1 MIFEKNA
8 SRRLW
13 DHGIPRS
20 RDPGKFFG
28 GNYIDF
34 KNLKIIITSLF
45 LEELQLA
52 FSTEV
57 NRLVSERISL
67 DKLISKYAK
76 LEPTG
81 KGFKCLCPFHNE
93 KTPSFH
99 INTDMNVF
107 FCFGCGVSGNAIT
120 FLMKKEGYSYIDAV
134 RKLGEDFNIPELL
147 KDEPKVDREAEQ
159 LRNEILEAN
168 KIAAKIFM
176 QNLENSPE
184 ALEYLRKRGVSDEMK
199 RRFAIGF
206 IGDGDAFI
214 EELKKNGVSL
224 STAARAGLIKIDEN
238 SRARSFFFNR
248 LMFPI
253 ISRKNVI
260 AFGGRVMG
268 SGNSGPKYLN
278 SPDTPVFNKKHNLF
292 GIDFVRESLRDFP
305 YVVLCEGYFDVVAMH
320 QNGFKTAV
328 AALGTAVS
336 EDHLEIL
343 SKFNKPLV
351 VMLDGDSAGR
361 KAAKRIATLTVP
373 DKLDLRAAFITDE
386 GEDPDSMLKKEGGI
400 EKIRAL
406 IENSRP
412 LFQELLDEQL
422 SIFNSLDNVE
432 EKLKTERVI
441 RDIFT
446 KIPAS
451 KTKAYSNYVMKR
463 SNGEVRIY
471 KPAVSQVRTLA
482 AKAEKGE
489 VKQHDIYEKYSFENL
504 RKLVVIAL
512 LHNEFVKALEEVRD
526 YFIYSGYGMLIDEI
540 SFAYDEGEPMDSIL
554 ERVDATGDIS
564 AEFRDK
570 NESFLEKYFNREI
583 AGVKIAQN
591 EMLYKTLC
599 NDNSEEAK
607 RKVAEI
613 IKENR
618 ELEKKKRDNK
628 IDVDN

>member
-1 MIFEKNA
+1 MA
-8 SRRLW
+8 L
-13 DHGIPRS
+13 H
-20 RDPGKFFG
+20 
-28 GNYIDF
+28 
-34 KNLKIIITSLF
+34 
-45 LEELQLA
+45 A
-52 FSTEV
+52 EV

-76 LEPTG
+76 LEPAG
-81 KGFKCLCPFHNE
+81 KGFKCLCPFHKE

-99 INTDMNVF
+99 IYTDENTF
-107 FCFGCGVSGNAIT
+107 YCFGCGISGNAIT

-134 RKLGEDFNIPELL
+134 RKLGEDFSIPELL
-147 KDEPKVDREAEQ
+147 NDDTKVDVEAER

-214 EELKKNGVSL
+214 EELRKNSVSL
-224 STAARAGLIKIDEN
+224 STAARAGLIKIDEI

-260 AFGGRVMG
+260 AFGGRVMT
-268 SGNSGPKYLN
+268 GNGAGPKYLN
-278 SPDTPVFNKKHNLF
+278 TSDTPVFNKKHNLF
-292 GIDFVRESLRDFP
+292 GIDFVRDALHDFP

-320 QNGFKTAV
+320 QNGFQTAV

-336 EDHLEIL
+336 DDHLEIL

-361 KAAKRIATLTVP
+361 KAAKRIAKLTVP
-373 DKLDLRAAFITDE
+373 DKLDLRVAFIPDE
-386 GEDPDSMLKKEGGI
+386 GEDPDSMLKKDGGK

-422 SIFNSLDNVE
+422 TIFNSLENVE
-432 EKLKTERVI
+432 EKLNTEHLI

-446 KIPAS
+446 NIPVS
-451 KTKAYSNYVMKR
+451 KTKAYSNYVFKR
-463 SNGEVRIY
+463 SNGEIRIF
-471 KPAVSQVRTLA
+471 KPAVSQVRTLVS
-482 AKAEKGE
+482 KAENGE
-489 VKQHDIYEKYSFENL
+489 VKQFDPYEKYSFEDL
-504 RKLVVIAL
+504 KKLVVIAL
-512 LHNEFVKALEEVRD
+512 LHNEFVRPLESVRD
-526 YFIYSGYGMLIDEI
+526 YFVYSGYGALIDEI
-540 SFAYDEGEPMDSIL
+540 SMAYDEGESMENIL
-554 ERVDATGDIS
+554 ERVDASGDVA
-564 AEFRDK
+564 AEFKDK
-570 NESFLEKYFNREI
+570 SGIFIEKYFAREL
-583 AGVKIAQN
+583 AGAKITQN

-599 NDNSEEAK
+599 SDGSDEAK
-607 RKVAEI
+607 LKIAEI
-613 IKENR
+613 IRENR
-618 ELEKKKRDNK
+618 ELEKIKKDNR
-628 IDVDN
+628 IILDN

>member
-1 MIFEKNA
+1 MTKRQVAAF
-8 SRRLW
+8 
-13 DHGIPRS
+13 GIPGF
-20 RDPGKFFG
+20 RDLEIPASFSAAI
-28 GNYIDF
+28 IDF
-34 KNLKIIITSLF
+34 KNLNIIIFSLF
-45 LEELQLA
+45 FGGVALA
-52 FSTEV
+52 LYAEV

-99 INTDMNVF
+99 INTEMNF
-107 FCFGCGVSGNAIT
+107 FYCFGCGISGNAIT

-147 KDEPKVDREAEQ
+147 KDEPKIDREAEQ
-159 LRNEILEAN
+159 LRNDILEAN

-184 ALEYLRKRGVSDEMK
+184 ACEYLRKRGVSDEMK
-199 RRFAIGF
+199 RRFAIGY
-206 IGDGDAFI
+206 IGDGDVFI
-214 EELKKNGVSL
+214 EELRKNGVSL

-260 AFGGRVMG
+260 AFGGRVME

-320 QNGFKTAV
+320 QHGFQTAV

-343 SKFNKPLV
+343 SRFNKPLV

-386 GEDPDSMLKKEGGI
+386 GEDPDSMLKKDGGA

-406 IENSRP
+406 IENSKP

-432 EKLKTERVI
+432 EKLKTEHLI
-441 RDIFT
+441 RDIFK
-446 KIPAS
+446 KIPATKS
-451 KTKAYSNYVMKR
+451 KAYSNYVLKR
-463 SNGEVRIY
+463 SNGEIKIY
-471 KPAVSQVRTLA
+471 NPTVSQVMTLA
-482 AKAEKGE
+482 AKAENGE
-489 VKQHDIYEKYSFENL
+489 MKQRDPYDRHSFENL
-504 RKLVVIAL
+504 RKLVAVVL
-512 LHNEFVKALEEVRD
+512 LHNEFVKVLEEVRD
-526 YFIYSGYGMLIDEI
+526 YFVYSGYGTLIDEI
-540 SFAYDEGEPMDSIL
+540 SEAYDEGESMEGIL
-554 ERVDATGDIS
+554 ERVDASGDIS
-564 AEFRDK
+564 AEFKDK
-570 NESFLEKYFNREI
+570 NDIYIEKYINREI
-583 AGVKIAQN
+583 AGIKIARN

-599 NDNSEEAK
+599 NDCSDEAK
-607 RKVAEI
+607 QKIAEI

-618 ELEKKKRDNK
+618 ELEKIKRDNK
-628 IDVDN
+628 IDDN

>member
-1 MIFEKNA
+1 MA
-8 SRRLW
+8 L
-13 DHGIPRS
+13 
-20 RDPGKFFG
+20 
-28 GNYIDF
+28 Y
-34 KNLKIIITSLF
+34 
-45 LEELQLA
+45 A
-52 FSTEV
+52 EV

-99 INTDMNVF
+99 INTDMNF
-107 FCFGCGVSGNAIT
+107 FYCFGCGISGNAIT

-147 KDEPKVDREAEQ
+147 KDEPKIDREAEQ

-168 KIAAKIFM
+168 KVAAKIFM

-206 IGDGDAFI
+206 IGDGEVFI
-214 EELKKNGVSL
+214 EELRKNGVSL

-253 ISRKNVI
+253 IHRKNVI

-268 SGNSGPKYLN
+268 NGNNGPKYLN

-320 QNGFKTAV
+320 QNGFQTAV

-336 EDHLEIL
+336 DDHLEIL

-386 GEDPDSMLKKEGGI
+386 GEDPDSMLKKEGGT

-422 SIFNSLDNVE
+422 AVFNSLDNVE
-432 EKLKTERVI
+432 EKLKTERII
-441 RDIFT
+441 RDIFAN
-446 KIPAS
+446 IPAS
-451 KTKAYSNYVMKR
+451 KTKAYANYVMKM
-463 SNGEVRIY
+463 SNGEIRIY
-471 KPAVSQVRTLA
+471 KPAVSQVRALVS
-482 AKAEKGE
+482 KAESGE
-489 VKQHDIYEKYSFENL
+489 VKQHDPYEKYSFDSL

-512 LHNEFVKALEEVRD
+512 LRNEFVHPLESVRD
-526 YFIYSGYGMLIDEI
+526 YFVYSGYGTLIDEI
-540 SFAYDEGEPMDSIL
+540 SAAYDEGESMENIL
-554 ERVDATGDIS
+554 EKVDASGDIS
-564 AEFRDK
+564 AEFK
-570 NESFLEKYFNREI
+570 GKSESFIEKYFTREI
-583 AGVKIAQN
+583 AGIKIAQN

-599 NDNSEEAK
+599 SDGSDEAK
-607 RKVAEI
+607 QKITEI

-618 ELEKKKRDNK
+618 ELEKIKRDNR
-628 IDVDN
+628 IISDN

>member
-1 MIFEKNA
+1 M
-8 SRRLW
+8 
-13 DHGIPRS
+13 
-20 RDPGKFFG
+20 
-28 GNYIDF
+28 
-34 KNLKIIITSLF
+34 
-45 LEELQLA
+45 A
-52 FSTEV
+52 FSAEV

-93 KTPSFH
+93 KTPSFN
-99 INTDMNVF
+99 INTDMNF
-107 FCFGCGVSGNAIT
+107 FYCFGCGISGNAIT

-134 RKLGEDFNIPELL
+134 RKLGEEFNIPELL
-147 KDEPKVDREAEQ
+147 KDEPKIDREAEQ

-168 KIAAKIFM
+168 KVAAKIFM

-184 ALEYLRKRGVSDEMK
+184 ALEYLKKRGVSDEMK

-224 STAARAGLIKIDEN
+224 STAARAGLVKIDEN

-268 SGNSGPKYLN
+268 GNGSGPKYLN
-278 SPDTPVFNKKHNLF
+278 TSDTPVFNKKHNLF
-292 GIDFVRESLRDFP
+292 GIDFVRESLHDFP

-320 QNGFKTAV
+320 QHGFQTAV

-373 DKLDLRAAFITDE
+373 EKLDLRAAFITDE
-386 GEDPDSMLKKEGGI
+386 GEDPDSMLKKDGGA

-406 IENSRP
+406 VENSRP

-422 SIFNSLDNVE
+422 AVFNSLDNVE
-432 EKLKTERVI
+432 EKLKTERLI
-441 RDIFT
+441 RDIFAN
-446 KIPAS
+446 IPGS
-451 KTKAYSNYVMKR
+451 KTKAYSNYVMKM
-463 SNGEVRIY
+463 SNGEIRIY
-471 KPAVSQVRTLA
+471 KPAVSQVRTLVS
-482 AKAEKGE
+482 KAVSGE
-489 VKQHDIYEKYSFENL
+489 VRQHDPYERYSFENV

-512 LHNEFVKALEEVRD
+512 LHNEFVRPLESIRD
-526 YFIYSGYGMLIDEI
+526 YFVYSGYGTLIDEI
-540 SFAYDEGEPMDSIL
+540 SAVYDEGESMENIL
-554 ERVDATGDIS
+554 ERVDASGEIA
-564 AEFRDK
+564 AEFK
-570 NESFLEKYFNREI
+570 NKSDTYIDKYFTREI
-583 AGVKIAQN
+583 SGIKISLN

-599 NDNSEEAK
+599 SDSSVEAK
-607 RKVAEI
+607 QRVAEI

-618 ELEKKKRDNK
+618 ELEKIRRDNK
-628 IDVDN
+628 IISDN

>member
-1 MIFEKNA
+1 MA
-8 SRRLW
+8 L
-13 DHGIPRS
+13 
-20 RDPGKFFG
+20 
-28 GNYIDF
+28 Y
-34 KNLKIIITSLF
+34 
-45 LEELQLA
+45 A
-52 FSTEV
+52 EV

-99 INTDMNVF
+99 INTDMNF
-107 FCFGCGVSGNAIT
+107 FYCFGCGISGNAIT

-147 KDEPKVDREAEQ
+147 KDEPKIDREAEQ

-168 KIAAKIFM
+168 KVAAKIFM

-206 IGDGDAFI
+206 IGDGEVFI
-214 EELKKNGVSL
+214 EELRKNGVSL

-253 ISRKNVI
+253 IHRKNVI

-268 SGNSGPKYLN
+268 NGNNGPKYLN

-320 QNGFKTAV
+320 QNGFQTAV

-336 EDHLEIL
+336 DDHLEIL

-373 DKLDLRAAFITDE
+373 EKLDLRAAFITDE
-386 GEDPDSMLKKEGGI
+386 GEDPDSMLKKEGGA

-422 SIFNSLDNVE
+422 AVFNSLDNVE
-432 EKLKTERVI
+432 EKLKTERII
-441 RDIFT
+441 RDIFAN
-446 KIPAS
+446 IPVS
-451 KTKAYSNYVMKR
+451 KTKAYANYVMKM
-463 SNGEVRIY
+463 SNGEIRIY
-471 KPAVSQVRTLA
+471 KPAVSQVRTLVS
-482 AKAEKGE
+482 KAESGE
-489 VKQHDIYEKYSFENL
+489 VKQHDPYEKYSFGSL

-512 LHNEFVKALEEVRD
+512 LRNEFVHPLESVRD
-526 YFIYSGYGMLIDEI
+526 YFVYSGYGTLIDEI
-540 SFAYDEGEPMDSIL
+540 SEAYDEGESMENIL
-554 ERVDATGDIS
+554 EKVDASGDIS
-564 AEFRDK
+564 AEFK
-570 NESFLEKYFNREI
+570 GKSESFIEKYFTREI
-583 AGVKIAQN
+583 AGIKIAQN

-599 NDNSEEAK
+599 SDGSDEAK
-607 RKVAEI
+607 QKITEI

-618 ELEKKKRDNK
+618 ELEKIKRDNR
-628 IDVDN
+628 IISDN

>member
-1 MIFEKNA
+1 MA
-8 SRRLW
+8 L
-13 DHGIPRS
+13 
-20 RDPGKFFG
+20 
-28 GNYIDF
+28 Y
-34 KNLKIIITSLF
+34 
-45 LEELQLA
+45 A
-52 FSTEV
+52 EV

-99 INTDMNVF
+99 INTDMNF
-107 FCFGCGVSGNAIT
+107 FYCFGCGISGNAIT

-147 KDEPKVDREAEQ
+147 KDEPKIDREAEQ

-168 KIAAKIFM
+168 KVAAKIFM
-176 QNLENSPE
+176 QNLENSSE

-206 IGDGDAFI
+206 IGDGDIFI

-253 ISRKNVI
+253 IHRKNVI
-260 AFGGRVMG
+260 AFGGRVMESG
-268 SGNSGPKYLN
+268 SNGPKYLN

-320 QNGFKTAV
+320 QNGFQTAV

-336 EDHLEIL
+336 DDHLEIL

-386 GEDPDSMLKKEGGI
+386 GEDPDSMLKKEGGK

-422 SIFNSLDNVE
+422 AVFNSLDNVE
-432 EKLKTERVI
+432 EKLKTERLI
-441 RDIFT
+441 RDIFAN
-446 KIPAS
+446 IPAS
-451 KTKAYSNYVMKR
+451 KTKAYANYVMKM
-463 SNGEVRIY
+463 SNGEIRIY
-471 KPAVSQVRTLA
+471 KPAVSQVRTLVS
-482 AKAEKGE
+482 KAESGE
-489 VKQHDIYEKYSFENL
+489 VKQHDPYERYSFDNL

-512 LHNEFVKALEEVRD
+512 LRNEFVRPLESVRD
-526 YFIYSGYGMLIDEI
+526 YFVYSGYGTLIDEI
-540 SFAYDEGEPMDSIL
+540 SEAYDEGESMENIL
-554 ERVDATGDIS
+554 EKVDASGDIS
-564 AEFRDK
+564 AEFK
-570 NESFLEKYFNREI
+570 GKSESFIEKYFTREL
-583 AGVKIAQN
+583 AGIKSAQN

-599 NDNSEEAK
+599 SDGSDEAK
-607 RKVAEI
+607 QKIAEI

-618 ELEKKKRDNK
+618 ELEKIKRDNR
-628 IDVDN
+628 IISDN

>member
-1 MIFEKNA
+1 MA
-8 SRRLW
+8 L
-13 DHGIPRS
+13 
-20 RDPGKFFG
+20 
-28 GNYIDF
+28 Y
-34 KNLKIIITSLF
+34 
-45 LEELQLA
+45 A
-52 FSTEV
+52 EV

-99 INTDMNVF
+99 INTDMNF
-107 FCFGCGVSGNAIT
+107 FYCFGCGISGNAIT

-147 KDEPKVDREAEQ
+147 KDEPKIDREAEQ

-168 KIAAKIFM
+168 KVAAKIFM

-206 IGDGDAFI
+206 IGDGEVFI
-214 EELKKNGVSL
+214 EELRKNGVSL

-253 ISRKNVI
+253 IHRKNVI

-268 SGNSGPKYLN
+268 NGNNGPKYLN

-320 QNGFKTAV
+320 QNGFQTAV

-336 EDHLEIL
+336 DDHLEIL

-373 DKLDLRAAFITDE
+373 EKLDLRAAFITDE
-386 GEDPDSMLKKEGGI
+386 GEDPDSMLKKEGGA

-422 SIFNSLDNVE
+422 AVFNSLDNVE
-432 EKLKTERVI
+432 EKLKTERII
-441 RDIFT
+441 RDIFAN
-446 KIPAS
+446 IPAS
-451 KTKAYSNYVMKR
+451 KTKAYANYVMKM
-463 SNGEVRIY
+463 SNGEIRIY
-471 KPAVSQVRTLA
+471 KPAVSQVRTLVS
-482 AKAEKGE
+482 KAESGE
-489 VKQHDIYEKYSFENL
+489 VKQHDPYEKYSFDSL

-512 LHNEFVKALEEVRD
+512 LRNEFVHPLESVRD
-526 YFIYSGYGMLIDEI
+526 YFVYSGYGTLIDEI
-540 SFAYDEGEPMDSIL
+540 SAAYDEGESMENIL
-554 ERVDATGDIS
+554 EKVDASGDIS
-564 AEFRDK
+564 AEFK
-570 NESFLEKYFNREI
+570 GKSESFIEKYFTREI
-583 AGVKIAQN
+583 AGIKIAQN

-599 NDNSEEAK
+599 SDGSDEAK
-607 RKVAEI
+607 QKITEI

-618 ELEKKKRDNK
+618 ELEKIKRDNR
-628 IDVDN
+628 IISDN

>member
-1 MIFEKNA
+1 MA
-8 SRRLW
+8 L
-13 DHGIPRS
+13 
-20 RDPGKFFG
+20 
-28 GNYIDF
+28 Y
-34 KNLKIIITSLF
+34 
-45 LEELQLA
+45 A
-52 FSTEV
+52 EV

-99 INTDMNVF
+99 INTDMNF
-107 FCFGCGVSGNAIT
+107 FYCFGCGISGNAIT

-147 KDEPKVDREAEQ
+147 KDEPKIDREAEQ

-168 KIAAKIFM
+168 KVAAKIFM

-206 IGDGDAFI
+206 IGDGEVFI
-214 EELKKNGVSL
+214 EELRKNGVSL

-253 ISRKNVI
+253 IHRKNVI

-268 SGNSGPKYLN
+268 NGNNGPKYLN

-320 QNGFKTAV
+320 QNGFQTAV

-336 EDHLEIL
+336 DDHLEIL

-373 DKLDLRAAFITDE
+373 EKLDLRAAFITDE
-386 GEDPDSMLKKEGGI
+386 GEDPDSMLKKEGGA

-422 SIFNSLDNVE
+422 AVFNSLDNVE
-432 EKLKTERVI
+432 EKLKTERII
-441 RDIFT
+441 RDIFAN
-446 KIPAS
+446 IPAS
-451 KTKAYSNYVMKR
+451 KTKAYANYVMKI
-463 SNGEVRIY
+463 SNGEIRIY
-471 KPAVSQVRTLA
+471 KPAVSQVRTLVS
-482 AKAEKGE
+482 KAESGE
-489 VKQHDIYEKYSFENL
+489 VKQHDPYEKYSFDSL

-512 LHNEFVKALEEVRD
+512 LRNEFVHPLESVRD
-526 YFIYSGYGMLIDEI
+526 YFVYSGYGTLIDEI
-540 SFAYDEGEPMDSIL
+540 SAAYDEGESMENIL
-554 ERVDATGDIS
+554 EKVDASGDIS
-564 AEFRDK
+564 AEFK
-570 NESFLEKYFNREI
+570 GKSESFIEKYFTREI
-583 AGVKIAQN
+583 SGIKIAQN

-599 NDNSEEAK
+599 SDTSVEAK
-607 RKVAEI
+607 QRVAEI

-618 ELEKKKRDNK
+618 ELEKIKRDNR
-628 IDVDN
+628 IISDN